1 MPLEK
6 GNKLPSRAEV
16 PAALKWQIEKI
27 YANDD
32 LWEKEFAGVK
42 EIGAQIAGFQGR
54 LAESAQTFYQITV
67 LQDSLREKIYRVYA
81 YASMRKDE
89 DNTNAHYQI
98 LTDRAQA
105 LFVEV
110 SSAASYLTPELLG
123 IPEETLARFFAEE
136 PRLELYRHFIME
148 LVRRKAHTLSV
159 SEERLIAMSG
169 EVTSAPDDIYSM
181 ITNADLKFPSIKDA
195 DGNEVELS
203 EGRYIQF
210 MENRDRRVRRD
221 AFETL
226 YGTYNKQR
234 NTLATCLMSSVKK
247 DIFLS
252 RARHYPTSRAF
263 YLDDNNIPEAVYDQ
277 LIEVVHEHNP
287 LVHRYMRLR
296 KEALGFGDLHMY
308 DIYTPIVKGVDIKV
322 PFEEAKKTV
331 AAGMTPLGPDYVK
344 ALADGMDG
352 GWIDVPEN
360 LGKTTGAYCASVY
373 PGPPFVLLN
382 YNDSLD
388 DMFTLAHEMGHAMHG
403 WYSFKHQPH
412 IYSGHRIF
420 LAEVASTL
428 NECLLLDHLIKKAT
442 DKTTRLYLLNHYL
455 EQFRGTVFRQ
465 TMFAEFEQIIH
476 AKVEGGEA
484 LGADAL
490 SAIYHDLNVAYYGPE
505 MTVDAPIDL
514 EWGRI
519 PHFYMPFYVYQYA
532 TGFSAAVAL
541 SQQILKEGAPAVK
554 RYINFLSSGESK
566 YPIDTLKDAGV
577 DMTSPEPV
585 RMALEVFRTTLE
597 EMENLLER

>member
-1 MPLEK
+1 
-6 GNKLPSRAEV
+6 
-16 PAALKWQIEKI
+16 
-27 YANDD
+27 
-32 LWEKEFAGVK
+32 
-42 EIGAQIAGFQGR
+42 
-54 LAESAQTFYQITV
+54 
-67 LQDSLREKIYRVYA
+67 
-81 YASMRKDE
+81 
-89 DNTNAHYQI
+89 
-98 LTDRAQA
+98 
-105 LFVEV
+105 
-110 SSAASYLTPELLG
+110 
-123 IPEETLARFFAEE
+123 
-136 PRLELYRHFIME
+136 
-148 LVRRKAHTLSV
+148 
-159 SEERLIAMSG
+159 
-169 EVTSAPDDIYSM
+169 SAPDDIYSM

-331 AAGMTPLGPDYVK
+331 AVGMAPLGPDYVK

-360 LGKTTGAYCASVY
+360 QGKTTGAYCASVY

-585 RMALEVFRTTLE
+585 RMALEVFRNTLA